1 MFVINRLFV
10 GRRILPVIDAE
21 LRKKVEMAN
30 KAKDA
35 RAKKALKSPEISIEK
50 DSFDLEE
57 MSHNKSLYERLGLD
71 SPVKGA
77 AKKKSPAKK
86 KDSTEGDSIK
96 PTKLKFDSAATKKK
110 DHKDDDAD
118 HDSEKDEFDLMVDSA
133 PLRYDIQFV
142 PTSIH
147 TICLSY
153 IINCVFKCSMS
164 L

>member
-1 MFVINRLFV
+1 
-10 GRRILPVIDAE
+10 
-21 LRKKVEMAN
+21 MAN

-86 KDSTEGDSIK
+86 KDSAEGDEIK
-96 PTKLKFDSAATKKK
+96 PTKLKFSGAATKKAGL
-110 DHKDDDAD
+110 KDDSAD
-118 HDSEKDEFDLMVDSA
+118 ESEKDDFDLMLDAV
-133 PLRYDIQFV
+133 PLRYDIQFRIL
-142 PTSIH
+142 SINYFFIH
-147 TICLSY
+147 LIRFDFNGS
-153 IINCVFKCSMS
+153 IR
-164 L
+164 